1 MMTECAYSVTK
12 DVGASSFPS
21 FVGKTA
27 HWLHPVSL
35 QLTQR
40 VTQNSDTVSE
50 ACYTRDHLSKERGGY
65 GNVLQPDSSHL
76 NSMNIGRKLVFLN
89 NK

>member
-1 MMTECAYSVTK
+1 MMTDCACSVTK
-12 DVGASSFPS
+12 NVGASSFPY

-40 VTQNSDTVSE
+40 VTQNSDTVKPAIPETTSQK
-50 ACYTRDHLSKERGGY
+50 KEVVTVMFF
-65 GNVLQPDSSHL
+65 NLILP
-76 NSMNIGRKLVFLN
+76 I
-89 NK
+89 